1 MWQQSEKDGIFFYTL
16 PHWKIFGAEVILST
30 RIGNISKPP
39 FDGLNMALHVDDQEE
54 DVLSARCFFMDT
66 LSVPRDEF
74 VSIQQTHG
82 KNLRRITSLDRGR
95 GALSYQD
102 AFADTDGIYTNESH
116 LFMATFYADC
126 LPLAVFD
133 PVHRGLGLAHA
144 GWKGTYQNIGGA
156 LIDAMK
162 EAFDSDPKDMFFA
175 MGAGIMSC
183 CYEVDKSFYRRFL
196 DQYDGASQWFSPGC
210 TPEKYMFDN
219 IKANSDLAIKAGIR
233 KENMTSLNRCT
244 CCHQEEFYSYR
255 GSGGHCGRHGLF
267 ARLL

>member
-1 MWQQSEKDGIFFYTL
+1 M
-16 PHWKIFGAEVILST
+16 
-30 RIGNISKPP
+30 
-39 FDGLNMALHVDDQEE
+39 
-54 DVLSARCFFMDT
+54 SARCFFMDT

-219 IKANSDLAIKAGIR
+219 IKANSDLAIKAGIL
-233 KENMTSLNRCT
+233 KENMTSLNAAPVVTRRNFIPIVAVAVIAADMVCLPDYYNGNIEDGGLSFMGFSKKRVLSAF
-244 CCHQEEFYSYR
+244 CCGVLCLILIVCGAGSDISR
-255 GSGGHCGRHGLF
+255 GLW
-267 ARLL
+267 